1 MDDLTKL
8 TGRDFHRY
16 RQWRGEQVRIVTLNG
31 ELQTLRV
38 FLEFAADIDA
48 VEPGLR
54 ERVRMPEVDPEEEE
68 AADELLETDRQT
80 AILDHLEKFAY
91 ASRTHVVMAVLSHT
105 SIRLGSLRAFD
116 VDDFDRDEPCLDLR
130 HRPDT
135 GTPLKNGYAA
145 RRAIALG
152 DYYREVVADYV
163 KHNRDSVTDEHGR
176 EPLITSRQGRLNE
189 TSIRTDVYQ
198 ATRPCEIGKCPHD
211 RDPATCEAMEYG
223 QESKCPSSRSPRGV
237 RRGAITK
244 HLRNEIPEE
253 VVTERMNVS
262 PEVLDQHYDERTER
276 EKMRI

>member
-54 ERVRMPEVDPEEEE
+54 ERVRMPEVDPEEE

-176 EPLITSRQGRLNE
+176 EPLITSRQGRLSE

-198 ATRPCEIGKCPHD
+198 ATRPCEIG
-211 RDPATCEAMEYG
+211 
-223 QESKCPSSRSPRGV
+223 KCPSSRSPRGV